1 MKDEYKSIY
10 IHEKTPMDFREVL
23 LKYMEYQEDCILVD
37 EDFVMKTCGLKCD
50 YCYCQDGVGRY
61 RIGKGCPIYVE
72 ALMHSMENGKEK
84 TE

>member
-1 MKDEYKSIY
+1 MKDVYKSIY
-10 IHEKTPMDFREVL
+10 VHYKTPMNFMEVV
-23 LKYMEYQEDCILVD
+23 LKQMEYQKDCILVG

-50 YCYCQDGVGRY
+50 YCYCQDGTGGY